1 MDALKTVLWQLKK
14 EVEKRKDIYQ
24 NLKNKYKIL
33 KQFKTFNDLKNFLH
47 KKDNT
52 DYILKDNILL
62 TLLSEYQTT
71 QYKNLLSPFIILIFE
86 PALKSIFYLY
96 KKRLP
101 SYPELNSSDLSSLI
115 LSFFLEE
122 LNQPLPDK
130 KVFSKI
136 TGRVKNKMRKY
147 FYNLLLEE
155 KAKIKYQKE
164 PETEE
169 IDSTPLKEK
178 FINLLNQLENQK
190 IITPTQKHIL
200 LASIIYNQPL
210 KQIAKELNLSYED
223 VRQKKS
229 RGVRKMR
236 EWL

>member
-1 MDALKTVLWQLKK
+1 MDALRSVLWQLKK
-14 EVEKRKDIYQ
+14 EAEKRKDVYQ
-24 NLKNKYKIL
+24 KLRSKYKIL
-33 KQFKTFNDLKNFLH
+33 KQFKTFNGLKNFLH
-47 KKDNT
+47 NKDNT
-52 DYILKDNILL
+52 DYTLKDNIIL

-71 QYKNLLSPFIILIFE
+71 QSKNILSPFIILIFE

-96 KKRLP
+96 KKKLYY
-101 SYPELNSSDLSSLI
+101 YPQLNQSDLASLI
-115 LSFFLEE
+115 LAFFLEE
-122 LNQPLPDK
+122 LENSLLNQ

-136 TGRVKNKMRKY
+136 IGRIKNKVRKY

-155 KAKIKYQKE
+155 KAKKEYQKE

-169 IDSTPLKEK
+169 IDSAPIKEK

-229 RGVRKMR
+229 RGVRR
-236 EWL
+236 IRRWL

>member
-1 MDALKTVLWQLKK
+1 MDALRNVLWQLKK
-14 EVEKRKDIYQ
+14 EVEKRKDVYQ
-24 NLKNKYKIL
+24 DLRSKYKIL

-47 KKDNT
+47 NKNNT
-52 DYILKDNILL
+52 DYTLKDNIIL
-62 TLLSEYQTT
+62 TLLFEYQTT
-71 QYKNLLSPFIILIFE
+71 QYKNILSCFIILIFE

-101 SYPELNSSDLSSLI
+101 SHPEFNSSDLSSLI

-136 TGRVKNKMRKY
+136 TGRVKNKVRKY

-155 KAKIKYQKE
+155 KAKKEYQKE

-169 IDSTPLKEK
+169 IGSTPLKEK

-229 RGVRKMR
+229 RGVRKMKR
-236 EWL
+236 WL